1 MCMLLNL
8 HRVYPFEM
16 Q

>member
-1 MCMLLNL
+1 MLLNL